1 MARPISDEELQLKR
15 RARRRLIG
23 AIVLVAAIVVA
34 LPMVLDTE
42 PRPIDG
48 EIDIKIPPPDSSRFT
63 SRMVPVP
70 PSAEPRS
77 AGGERSPAGAKSAPD
92 TKGTPKFSAAMG
104 EKTAEPDVKP
114 PAAASPAPKSPAAS
128 PASKPSSATSPEPVP
143 PPPVSKPA
151 PPAPTEPPAKSVA
164 ASPAAPAAS
173 EPAAQMYAVQVVAL
187 ADAGK
192 AKRVQE
198 QMAAAGLKSYTEV
211 VQTAK
216 GEVTRVRAG
225 PYPSRAA
232 AEKAHDQLKTLGL
245 PGNIVAK

>member
-42 PRPIDG
+42 PKPLDG
-48 EIDIKIPPPDSSRFT
+48 EISIKIPPPDSSKFT

-70 PSAEPRS
+70 PSAEPR
-77 AGGERSPAGAKSAPD
+77 PANGDKSAPD
-92 TKGTPKFSAAMG
+92 AKSTPKFAAAVG
-104 EKTAEPDVKP
+104 EKPAMAEPDVAKQP
-114 PAAASPAPKSPAAS
+114 APPPAPKAPPLAPPPTPKAPPPAVTEVPAKPAAA
-128 PASKPSSATSPEPVP
+128 PS
-143 PPPVSKPA
+143 
-151 PPAPTEPPAKSVA
+151 
-164 ASPAAPAAS
+164 APAAS
-173 EPAAQMYAVQVVAL
+173 EAAVQMYAVQVVAL
-187 ADAGK
+187 ADAEK
-192 AKRVQE
+192 AKEVQA

-211 VQTAK
+211 VKTAK
-216 GEVTRVRAG
+216 GDVTRVRAG

-245 PGNIVAK
+245 GGNIVAK

>member
-77 AGGERSPAGAKSAPD
+77 AGGERSPAGAKSAPE
-92 TKGTPKFSAAMG
+92 TKATPKFSAAMG
-104 EKTAEPDVKP
+104 EKAVEPDVKA
-114 PAAASPAPKSPAAS
+114 PAAASPAPKLP
-128 PASKPSSATSPEPVP
+128 ATSPAP
-143 PPPVSKPA
+143 PPPAAKPA
-151 PPAPTEPPAKSVA
+151 PPVATEPPAKSVA
-164 ASPAAPAAS
+164 VPPSAPAGS
-173 EPAAQMYAVQVVAL
+173 EPAQTYAVQVVAL
-187 ADAGK
+187 ADADK

-245 PGNIVAK
+245 SGNIVAK

>member
-48 EIDIKIPPPDSSRFT
+48 EISIKIPPPDSSKFT

-77 AGGERSPAGAKSAPD
+77 AGREKSPDAKS
-92 TKGTPKFSAAMG
+92 TPKFSAAVG
-104 EKTAEPDVKP
+104 ERADEPDVPKP
-114 PAAASPAPKSPAAS
+114 PSPAPSL
-128 PASKPSSATSPEPVP
+128 ASKA
-143 PPPVSKPA
+143 A
-151 PPAPTEPPAKSVA
+151 PPAPKPVPPAVKEA
-164 ASPAAPAAS
+164 PDRTAAAPSAPDAS
-173 EPAAQMYAVQVVAL
+173 EPATQMYAVQVVAL
-187 ADAGK
+187 ADAEK
-192 AKRVQE
+192 AKQVQE

-211 VQTAK
+211 VKTAK
-216 GEVTRVRAG
+216 GDVTRVRAG

-245 PGNIVAK
+245 SGNIVAK

>member
-77 AGGERSPAGAKSAPD
+77 AGGERSPAGAKSAPE
-92 TKGTPKFSAAMG
+92 TKATPKFSAAMG
-104 EKTAEPDVKP
+104 EKAAEPDVKP
-114 PAAASPAPKSPAAS
+114 PAAAPPASKLPATSPAPPPPAA
-128 PASKPSSATSPEPVP
+128 
-143 PPPVSKPA
+143 KPA
-151 PPAPTEPPAKSVA
+151 PPVATEPPAKSVA
-164 ASPAAPAAS
+164 VPPSAPAGS
-173 EPAAQMYAVQVVAL
+173 EPAQTYAVQVVAL
-187 ADAGK
+187 ADADK

-245 PGNIVAK
+245 SGNIVAK